1 MTAVL
6 DQIKQTVKHHNLVPF
21 TASDI
26 TCTKE
31 GDKAYISVV
40 ANGQRFSV
48 EKPGDIMSTIGVK
61 PSLTKRIL
69 SNPSE
74 NWSVFQNAIR
84 NIDKNKTY
92 GMIANER
99 NEAVSIVDTKAREI
113 QQINFDDRIDNL
125 IDTISEID
133 MYQFQGAVFNPT
145 NCSVDIN
152 INNLSSELDMGQGD
166 LWKFGTSVG
175 ISLTNQTYAQY
186 FLRLICTNGMTTRE
200 NIGYRSAD
208 LTKHIGKQFTN
219 YASRTA
225 TVQAARIRVDALKN
239 ARASVF
245 ELNSVAN
252 ALGKDAGLYIPNY
265 DQIAAEFREAG
276 YNLKDVSAKQSRMMF
291 TNENLYDVFNV
302 ATFLASHKRDEIGS
316 NRALE
321 LNRVAGEMFT
331 KGPNLRFS
339 PIDIYKK

>member
-6 DQIKQTVKHHNLVPF
+6 DQIKQTVKQHSLVPF

-26 TCTKE
+26 ACTKD
-31 GDKAYISVV
+31 GDKAFISVV
-40 ANGQRFSV
+40 ANGQRFNV
-48 EKPGDIMSTIGVK
+48 EKPGDIMSMIGVK

-92 GMIANER
+92 GMIANEC
-99 NEAVSIVDTKAREI
+99 NDAVSIVDTKAREI

-125 IDTISEID
+125 MDTISALDI
-133 MYQFQGAVFNPT
+133 YQFQGAVFNPA

-152 INNLSSELDMGQGD
+152 VNNLSSELDMGQGD

-219 YASRTA
+219 YAGKNA
-225 TVQAARIRVDALKN
+225 TVQAARARVDAMKN
-239 ARASVF
+239 ARASVN

-265 DQIAAEFREAG
+265 DQIATEFREAG
-276 YNLKDVSAKQSRMMF
+276 YNLKDVGVKQARMMF
-291 TNENLYDVFNV
+291 TNENLYDVFNT
-302 ATFLASHKRDEIGS
+302 ATFLSSHKRDEIGVS
-316 NRALE
+316 KALE

-331 KGPNLRFS
+331 KGPNLRLS
-339 PIDIYKK
+339 TIDIYKK